1 MATDERSASQQ
12 PNAGKFPT
20 IRPRR
25 LRYHP
30 LIRNLVRETTLSVQD
45 LILPLFVRPGRGIK
59 KEIASMPGNY
69 QLSIDCLIEEVG
81 AALDLGVHAFI
92 LFGIPTHKDATGS
105 SALDPEGIV
114 QQALR
119 ALRNQYGERALLMT
133 DECFCEYTD
142 HGHCGVLTETT
153 GRLDLDN
160 DATLPLLAEQ
170 CVSHVRA
177 GADLVAPSGMLDGM
191 VGAIRAALDAAGYSH
206 VPIMSYSAKYASGFY
221 GPFRDA
227 AESPP
232 QFGDRS
238 SYQMDPANSDEA
250 LREVELDLA
259 EGADIVMVKP
269 ALAYLDIIRR
279 VKERFG
285 VPVAAYNVSGEFAM
299 VKAAAQKGWIDERR
313 VALEILTSIKRAGAD
328 LILTYFARD
337 VARWLQ

>member
-1 MATDERSASQQ
+1 MNPD
-12 PNAGKFPT
+12 AGPTFPT

-25 LRYHP
+25 LRHHP
-30 LIRNLVRETTLSVQD
+30 LVRELVRENTLTVSD
-45 LILPLFVRPGRGIK
+45 LIYPLFIRPGHGIK

-69 QLSIDCLIEEVG
+69 QLSVDRLIEEVG
-81 AALDLGVHAFI
+81 SAADLGVRAFM
-92 LFGIPTHKDATGS
+92 LFGIPAHKDATGS
-105 SALDPEGIV
+105 SALADDGIV

-119 ALRNQYGERALLMT
+119 ALRKTFADKILLIP

-142 HGHCGVLTETT
+142 HGHCGVLSEDT

-160 DATLPLLAEQ
+160 DKTLPLLAAQ
-170 CVSHVRA
+170 CVSHARA
-177 GADLVAPSGMLDGM
+177 GADMVAPSGMLDGM
-191 VGAIRAALDAAGYSH
+191 VGSIRSALDATGFSH
-206 VPIMSYSAKYASGFY
+206 LPIMSYSAKYASGFY

-250 LREVELDLA
+250 LREVALDLA

-269 ALAYLDIIRR
+269 ALSYLDIIRR
-279 VKERFG
+279 VKDRFG

-299 VKAAAQKGWIDERR
+299 VKAAAAKGWIDERR

-337 VARWLQ
+337 AASWLR